1 LLATSRRSPF
11 GVVFAGKFSHLN
23 TLEPIIG
30 FASFGF
36 ASAWAWVDEGSIAG
50 TTAMANRKGRR
61 QTFMGRGRCGPRA
74 APKQTRTFE
83 VTSPIRARTLPPPV
97 SLLAF
102 YVLVTILGI
111 LSMGFQMLG
120 SRLLSPHF
128 GSSID
133 VWACLISTFL
143 AAFSLGSMLGGW
155 ISNLP
160 AAPRQRGQLICAVIA
175 VLTLAITAIFGRGVL
190 GQIEITFTS
199 IIAGVLLSCLTLFFV
214 PVTALSTFSPQ
225 CVQFLAQ
232 RGTPPG
238 KASGLVYGVST
249 LGNIAGV
256 MLTTFV
262 LIAHFRVSTLL
273 YLWLAVAILC
283 LACLVRLLRAS
294 SSLS

>member
-1 LLATSRRSPF
+1 
-11 GVVFAGKFSHLN
+11 V
-23 TLEPIIG
+23 TL
-30 FASFGF
+30 F
-36 ASAWAWVDEGSIAG
+36 
-50 TTAMANRKGRR
+50 
-61 QTFMGRGRCGPRA
+61 
-74 APKQTRTFE
+74 
-83 VTSPIRARTLPPPV
+83 
-97 SLLAF
+97 AF
-102 YVLVTILGI
+102 YAAVLTLGI

-155 ISNLP
+155 ISNF
-160 AAPRQRGQLICAVIA
+160 APEARRRGQLLCAAAAIA
-175 VLTLAITAIFGRGVL
+175 TIALTAVAGRLLL
-190 GQIEITFTS
+190 GQIEQNVTS
-199 IIAGVLLSCLTLFFV
+199 IMGGVLLSCGALFFV

-262 LIAHFRVSTLL
+262 LISHFRVSTLL
-273 YLWLAVAILC
+273 YLWLAVAVATLV
-283 LACLVRLLRAS
+283 ALVRLLRGAS
-294 SSLS
+294 VS